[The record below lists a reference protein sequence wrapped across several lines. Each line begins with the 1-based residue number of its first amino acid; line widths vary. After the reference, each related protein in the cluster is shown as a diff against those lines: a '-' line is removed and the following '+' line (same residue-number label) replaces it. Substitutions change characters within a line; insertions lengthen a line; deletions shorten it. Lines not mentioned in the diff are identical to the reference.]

1 MNLADDPVS
10 GHVGGPT
17 ACVEFKIIDV
27 PEMIY
32 YTTDFD
38 INGYP
43 IPRGEICL
51 RCPSTF

>member
-1 MNLADDPVS
+1 MTLADDPVS

-27 PEMIY
+27 PEMNY

-51 RCPSTF
+51 RGPSIF